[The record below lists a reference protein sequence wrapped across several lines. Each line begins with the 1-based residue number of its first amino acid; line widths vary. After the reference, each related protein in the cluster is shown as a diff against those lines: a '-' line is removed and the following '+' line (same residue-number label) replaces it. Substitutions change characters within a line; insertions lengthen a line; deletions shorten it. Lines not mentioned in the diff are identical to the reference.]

1 MKTSRLIVLTAAM
14 AGAILGAASAYAAD
28 LPMKAPAVVAPI
40 ATWAGFYIGGNAGAG
55 SGEGTY
61 TLSPSGC
68 FLTGCGVGG
77 VAANPLRTFTEDHLN
92 TFFVGGAQAGYN
104 WQAGNWV
111 YGLEGDINYNG
122 WNNNTAITY
131 ALAAPLAGTF
141 MTAVN
146 TKLEWFGTFRGRLGI
161 LADPTILI
169 YGTGGLAFGQVSSS
183 TVGAFSALGGFTAL
197 GETYAGSASN
207 TRAGWTVGGGM
218 EWLFMPNWSLKWEYL
233 YIDLGKLNYAD
244 RCISAICGQAPSAP
258 AYATSVQF
266 REQVARVGI
275 NYHFNPP
282 PAAVVAK
289 Y

>member
-1 MKTSRLIVLTAAM
+1 
-14 AGAILGAASAYAAD
+14 
-28 LPMKAPAVVAPI
+28 
-40 ATWAGFYIGGNAGAG
+40 
-55 SGEGTY
+55 
-61 TLSPSGC
+61 
-68 FLTGCGVGG
+68 
-77 VAANPLRTFTEDHLN
+77 LN

-104 WQAGNWV
+104 WQAGNFV

-122 WNNNTAITY
+122 WNNTSNNIYT
-131 ALAAPLAGTF
+131 LAAPLAGTF
-141 MTAVN
+141 TTAVN
-146 TKLEWFGTFRGRLGI
+146 TKLNWFGTVRGRIGV
-161 LADPTILI
+161 AASSSILI
-169 YGTGGLAFGQVSSS
+169 YGTGGLAYGQVSSS

-197 GETYAGSASN
+197 GETYAGTASN

-244 RCISAICGQAPSAP
+244 RCISAVCGSAP

-275 NYHFNPP
+275 NYHFNTPV
-282 PAAVVAK
+282 AVVAK

>member
-1 MKTSRLIVLTAAM
+1 MKNSTLKVLTAAIVS
-14 AGAILGAASAYAAD
+14 AVLGTGGAYAAD
-28 LPMKAPAVVAPI
+28 LPVKAPVLVAP
-40 ATWAGFYIGGNAGAG
+40 TPSWAGFYIGVNAGAG

-68 FLTGCGVGG
+68 FLTGACGGTP
-77 VAANPLRTFTEDHLN
+77 ALNPLRTFTEDHLN

-104 WQAGNWV
+104 WQTGNFV

-122 WNNNTAITY
+122 WNNNTAIIY
-131 ALAAPLAGTF
+131 ALAAPLVGTF
-141 MTAVN
+141 TTAVN
-146 TKLEWFGTFRGRLGI
+146 TRLDWFGTFRGRIGI
-161 LADPTILI
+161 AASPTILI
-169 YGTGGLAFGQVSSS
+169 FGTGGLAYGQVKSS
-183 TVGAFSALGGFTAL
+183 TAGVFLPGGD
-197 GETYAGSASN
+197 TYAGTASS

-218 EWLFMPNWSLKWEYL
+218 EWMFMPNWSLKWEYL
-233 YIDLGKLNYAD
+233 FIDLGKLNYAD
-244 RCISAICGQAPSAP
+244 GCTAVCGAVATPP

-266 REQVARVGI
+266 REQVARVGL

>member
-1 MKTSRLIVLTAAM
+1 MKKSTLKVLTAAIV
-14 AGAILGAASAYAAD
+14 GTLLGTGGAYAAD
-28 LPMKAPAVVAPI
+28 LPVKAPVVVAPVPN
-40 ATWAGFYIGGNAGAG
+40 WAGFYIGVNAGAG

-61 TLSPSGC
+61 TLSPGGC
-68 FLTGCGVGG
+68 FLTGCGAGG
-77 VAANPLRTFTEDHLN
+77 VAANPLRTFTEDNLN

-104 WQAGNWV
+104 WQVGNFV

-122 WNNNTAITY
+122 WNNTTNNIY
-131 ALAAPLAGTF
+131 VLAAPLAGTF
-141 MTAVN
+141 TTAVN
-146 TKLEWFGTFRGRLGI
+146 SKLNWFGTFRGRIGV
-161 LADPTILI
+161 AASPTILI
-169 YGTGGLAFGQVSSS
+169 FGTGGLAYGQVSSS

-197 GETYAGSASN
+197 GETYAGTASN
-207 TRAGWTVGGGM
+207 TRAGWTAGGGM
-218 EWLFMPNWSLKWEYL
+218 EWMFAPNWSLKWEYL

-244 RCISAICGQAPSAP
+244 RCISAVCGSAP

-282 PAAVVAK
+282 PVAVVAK